1 MGGYVV
7 DQATSY
13 TSDALGLAH
22 RRDGVRQGTLPIL
35 QMKGNK
41 APRCTEV
48 LGGPR
53 CSLQVI

>member
-7 DQATSY
+7 DQAMSY

-22 RRDGVRQGTLPIL
+22 RQGTLPIL

-48 LGGPR
+48 LRGTP
-53 CSLQVI
+53 L

>member
-7 DQATSY
+7 DQAMSY

-41 APRCTEV
+41 APRRTEV
-48 LGGPR
+48 LRGTP
-53 CSLQVI
+53 L